1 MAKNGKKA
9 LTEERRRRILEELK
23 RRGAVRTLEL
33 ARFFSVSPMTIRNDL
48 AVLARRGL
56 VERVHGGAMVKD
68 TLAAEP
74 SYYEKA
80 TRNLE
85 EKRRIGWKAAELI
98 EENMAVFIGNG
109 TTTMEIVRALKERPP
124 FRLKVFTNALTH
136 AMELAEIPHFEVYV
150 IGGYLRG
157 VSYAM
162 VGPLARRA
170 LEGVYFDVAFL
181 GANGLSLECGAT
193 IPSLEEA
200 DTAAEIVQRA
210 RRVVIVVDHTKLG
223 IVTHGRI
230 ADLSQIHM
238 VITDALASPEF
249 LRNLHAHGVEV
260 LLA

>member
-9 LTEERRRRILEELK
+9 LTEERRRRIMEELK
-23 RRGAVRTLEL
+23 QRGAVRTLEL

-80 TRNLE
+80 IRNLE
-85 EKRRIGWKAAELI
+85 EKRRIGRKAVELI

-136 AMELAEIPHFEVYV
+136 AMELAGVPNFEVYV

-162 VGPLARRA
+162 VGPLACRA
-170 LEGVYFDVAFL
+170 LDGVYFDIAFL

-200 DTAAEIVQRA
+200 DTAAEVVRRA
-210 RRVVIVVDHTKLG
+210 RRVIIAVDHTKFG
-223 IVTHGRI
+223 VVAHGRI

-238 VITDALASPEF
+238 VITDASASPEF
-249 LRNLHAHGVEV
+249 LEDLQAHNIEV

>member
-1 MAKNGKKA
+1 M
-9 LTEERRRRILEELK
+9 EELK

-85 EKRRIGWKAAELI
+85 EKKRIGKKAAELI

-136 AMELAEIPHFEVYV
+136 AMELAEIPNFEVYV

-162 VGPLARRA
+162 VGPLACRA
-170 LEGVYFDVAFL
+170 LEGVYFDIAFL

-200 DTAAEIVQRA
+200 DTAAEVVRRA

-223 IVTHGRI
+223 LVTHGRI
-230 ADLSQIHM
+230 ADLSQIYL
-238 VITDALASPEF
+238 VITDTLADLEF
-249 LRNLHAHGVEV
+249 LESLREHGIEV
-260 LLA
+260 LVA